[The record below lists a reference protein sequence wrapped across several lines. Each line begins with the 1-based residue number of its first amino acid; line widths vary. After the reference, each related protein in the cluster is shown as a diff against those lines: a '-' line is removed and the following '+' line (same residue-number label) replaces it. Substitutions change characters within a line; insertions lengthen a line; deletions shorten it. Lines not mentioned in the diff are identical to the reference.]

1 MMRSGCRFV
10 FEQGLVYTFWEIAEL
25 RMKKAQPKAYGEKE
39 AKAGLKARLPRLET
53 FPNQFADYE
62 IEIEIPEFTSV
73 CPKTGRPDVGVITI
87 RYAPGDFCLELKSL
101 KDYIIAYRNLG
112 IFYENAVNRILED
125 IVRACHPVH
134 AVVMG
139 EFNPRGGIKSV
150 VEARYPRARQSAD

>member
-1 MMRSGCRFV
+1 MSVCLWIEVSIYF
-10 FEQGLVYTFWEIAEL
+10 LEIAEL

-73 CPKTGRPDVGVITI
+73 CPKTGLPDFGVITI
-87 RYAPGDFCLELKSL
+87 RYTPGDSCLELKSL

-125 IVRACHPVH
+125 IIGACRPLH
-134 AVVMG
+134 AVVIG

-150 VEARYPRARQSAD
+150 VEARYPRSRQSAE